1 MSRAPL
7 RDDLVLGAYAISLG
21 FEIRGHQDVKLTHP
35 GASMLFHPD
44 GCPRDGLQ
52 FVIGDVS
59 VWDTARG
66 WRCARLI
73 DGRYEKPS
81 DSQFYSKLKDA
92 LDEGARNWR
101 DR

>member
-1 MSRAPL
+1 MTRGL
-7 RDDLVLGAYAISLG
+7 RDDLKLGAYAISLG
-21 FEIRGHQDVKLTHP
+21 YELRGFADVKLSDP
-35 GASMLFHPD
+35 GASALFHPD

-52 FVIGDVS
+52 FVIGDVT

-66 WRCARLI
+66 WRVARLI
-73 DGRYEKPS
+73 DGLFEKPNP
-81 DSQFYSKLKDA
+81 SQFYAKLKDA